1 MAPVIYI
8 SKFYTKMDLK
18 STDSGV
24 KIVYMFPIEV
34 ISSITWDTF
43 CAVRLKELRKKES
56 RKAVLSR
63 MQKYGVEISPQMLQK
78 LEDGIAKTIT
88 PNILT
93 ALCNAYDVT
102 YTEIIKLAKPTVSD
116 SEINLSVEH

>member
-1 MAPVIYI
+1 
-8 SKFYTKMDLK
+8 
-18 STDSGV
+18 
-24 KIVYMFPIEV
+24 MFPIEA

-43 CAVRLKELRKKES
+43 CASRLRGLRKKES

-78 LEDGIAKTIT
+78 LEDGISKTIT

-93 ALCNAYDVT
+93 ALCNAYGVT
-102 YTEIIKLAKPTVSD
+102 YTEIVKLAMPIVSD
-116 SEINLSVEH
+116 SKNDLSTEG